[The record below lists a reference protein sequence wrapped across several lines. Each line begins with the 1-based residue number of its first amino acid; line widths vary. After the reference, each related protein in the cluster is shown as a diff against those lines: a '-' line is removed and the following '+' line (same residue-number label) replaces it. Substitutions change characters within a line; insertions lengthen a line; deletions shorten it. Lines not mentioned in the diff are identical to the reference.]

1 MHRVLGKVF
10 ADLLPVE
17 GFEFR
22 DNRLELRG
30 AEVRVLL
37 GGGLSLW
44 RSKVVSKRR
53 ASTSL
58 TIRPNIAMSRRYASH
73 ANRSFAVRARAST
86 VVSLRP
92 RFRTVS
98 IIPGIESL
106 APERTET
113 SSGCSEAPNF
123 RPPFTSTAD
132 RASSTCF
139 HIPGGNRPVR
149 GNALQA
155 FVVIVKP
162 GGTGRPSRVIS
173 ARPAPLPPRRARMEA
188 FPSSNG
194 ETCFPRP
201 DPPRGSPQLI

>member
-1 MHRVLGKVF
+1 MHRFLGKVF

-37 GGGLSLW
+37 GGGLFLVALQGGLEAAGVHVLDDPAEHRDES
-44 RSKVVSKRR
+44 S
-53 ASTSL
+53 
-58 TIRPNIAMSRRYASH
+58 
-73 ANRSFAVRARAST
+73 VRVPCEPFICGPCEAST

-113 SSGCSEAPNF
+113 SSGCSESPNF

-139 HIPGGNRPVR
+139 HIPGGKRPVR
-149 GNALQA
+149 VNALKA

-173 ARPAPLPPRRARMEA
+173 ARPAPLPPRRSRMEA
-188 FPSSNG
+188 VPSSN
-194 ETCFPRP
+194 E
-201 DPPRGSPQLI
+201 